1 LKWLAFRAGNPFA
14 CGQQRTSWPDR
25 FGTAAIFKEHT
36 VATQQPEDSE
46 TGKGGAPVATPA
58 ELSASGLS
66 RRGFAKLGAGAGGVL
81 LTLASQPGMAQ
92 TVCASPSQSLSKWKS
107 THAGQQLQCSGV
119 SPGYWV
125 QTFHSW
131 PSPLE
136 TNRATLTFGAMF
148 DCGGRTDYRDIL
160 VQDLLSPQKFDTDN
174 IGRHFAATYLN
185 IQANKISFL
194 TLDGIRNIWYE
205 WLTTGFYR
213 PTAGVKWDGTQIV
226 SYLQS
231 TMG

>member
-1 LKWLAFRAGNPFA
+1 MAG
-14 CGQQRTSWPDR
+14 R
-25 FGTAAIFKEHT
+25 FGAAAFIKEHT

-46 TGKGGAPVATPA
+46 TGKGAAANATPT

-107 THAGQQLQCSGV
+107 THSTQTLQCSGV

-125 QTFHSW
+125 QSFHSW
-131 PSPLE
+131 PGTFE
-136 TNRATLTFGAMF
+136 TNRATLTFGYMF
-148 DCGGRTDYRDIL
+148 DCTGRADYRDIL
-160 VQDLLSPQKFDTDN
+160 VQTLLSPQDFDTHN

-185 IQANKISFL
+185 IVSGRISFL
-194 TLDGIRNIWYE
+194 SIDGARAMWRE
-205 WLTTGFYR
+205 WLTTGYYK
-213 PTAGVKWDGTQIV
+213 PTAGVKWDATQIV
-226 SYLQS
+226 SYLKS